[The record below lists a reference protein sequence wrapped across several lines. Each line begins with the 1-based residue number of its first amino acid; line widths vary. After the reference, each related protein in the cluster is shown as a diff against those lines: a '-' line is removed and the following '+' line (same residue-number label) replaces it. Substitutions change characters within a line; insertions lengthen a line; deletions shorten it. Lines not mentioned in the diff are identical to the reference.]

1 MPIRHDAHHY
11 LDNRV
16 TRSPLTVTRWLIN
29 TPRYVWTAVLALW
42 VTCSWTYALLEDKGP
57 IEGLW
62 WGIVTGSTVGYGDFY
77 PESTAGR
84 FIGAVLICSMLL
96 LIPIGIGHVIA
107 RLVVD
112 RNEFT
117 HEEQVEMQAMQRE
130 DVELARENN
139 LLLRDLIA
147 QERGY
152 AYLHT
157 LLREHGFPTRRTHAP
172 PALPASIDPTITTS
186 ETESV

>member
-1 MPIRHDAHHY
+1 MAHI
-11 LDNRV
+11 N
-16 TRSPLTVTRWLIN
+16 TRTPLQVTRWLIN
-29 TPRYVWTAVLALW
+29 TPRYVWTAVLAIW
-42 VTCSWTYALLEDKGP
+42 VLCSWTYALLEQKGP

-84 FIGAVLICSMLL
+84 FVGAVLICSMLL

-117 HEEQVEMQAMQRE
+117 HEEQVEMQSMQRE

-139 LLLRDLIA
+139 LLLRNLI
-147 QERGY
+147 ELETGSVH
-152 AYLHT
+152 LKN
-157 LLREHGFPTRRTHAP
+157 LLQSNGFPERRDHHP
-172 PALPASIDPTITTS
+172 PLPIQ
-186 ETESV
+186 ETENA

>member
-1 MPIRHDAHHY
+1 MARTRTLQVA
-11 LDNRV
+11 
-16 TRSPLTVTRWLIN
+16 RSPMQVIRWVIN
-29 TPRYVWTAVLALW
+29 TPRYVWTAVLAVW
-42 VTCSWTYALLEDKGP
+42 VICSWSYSLLEHKGP
-57 IEGLW
+57 VEGLW

-107 RLVVD
+107 RLVQD

-139 LLLRDLIA
+139 LLLRELMA
-147 QERGY
+147 RTFGSRS
-152 AYLHT
+152 LHT
-157 LLREHGFPTRRTHAP
+157 VLRDHGFPAERDHTP
-172 PALPASIDPTITTS
+172 PHLSPQPM
-186 ETESV
+186 ETENA